1 MEAQSAEQPTGFA
14 FVESLAADLSSGSIE
29 LPAFP
34 DIVIRIRQSLDDDNC
49 TTETLSK
56 LMGSEPAL
64 ATRMLQLANSA
75 ALRRGPDPISDVG
88 SAVNRLGRE
97 IVKSTV
103 MSFAMRQMKDSQKLV
118 AAQPYLETTW
128 QDGVNVA
135 AVCYVLAKKFTK
147 LSADEAML
155 IGLLHGVGKLYILS
169 KAEQYPELFE
179 DSESLSHLL
188 GEWHAVIGGEILTSL
203 SFNESI
209 SAAVA
214 NYQDLQYQHE
224 GDVDFTDV
232 LIVAHLIAGLLN
244 DEENFEMQ
252 LADIPASQ
260 HFATSVQDFFEILQ
274 ESSEHIDSLKHA
286 LGT

>member
-14 FVESLAADLSSGSIE
+14 FVESLAADLSNGTIE

-34 DIVIRIRQSLDDDNC
+34 DIVIRIQQSLDDDNC
-49 TTETLSK
+49 TIDTLAK
-56 LMGSEPAL
+56 LLGSEPAL

-97 IVKSTV
+97 IVRSTV
-103 MSFAMRQMKDSQKLV
+103 MSFAMKQIREGQKLK
-118 AAQPYLETTW
+118 AAQPYLEVVW

-135 AVCYVLAKKFTK
+135 AVCYVLTKKFTK
-147 LSADEAML
+147 LSPDEAML
-155 IGLLHGVGKLYILS
+155 VGLLHGVGKLYILS
-169 KAEQYPELFE
+169 KAEKFPELFE
-179 DSESLSHLL
+179 DEESLMHLL
-188 GEWHAVIGGEILTSL
+188 GEWHAVIGGEILGSL
-203 SFNESI
+203 SFSEDVT
-209 SAAVA
+209 SAVT
-214 NYQDLQYQHE
+214 NYQDIERQHE

-232 LIVAHLIAGLLN
+232 LIVAHLVSGLLN
-244 DEENFEMQ
+244 DEENFELQ

-260 HFATSVQDFFEILQ
+260 YFATSVQDFFEILQ
-274 ESSEHIDSLKHA
+274 ESAEHIDSLKHA